1 MLLWVPLVRMLF
13 FVNYVA
19 VAVVV
24 ALFAVAVGS
33 AAAME
38 AFLVMML

>member
-1 MLLWVPLVRMLF
+1 MLLWVPLVRMIL

-19 VAVVV
+19 VGVV
-24 ALFAVAVGS
+24 ALCAVAVGS
-33 AAAME
+33 AAAMG